1 LGDVEDCR
9 VLFLGDA
16 ILFLNKNTNSSALNM
31 DSLTDMIRLIELSE
45 LHIFV
50 ALEDLIALDLDKE
63 DLISYKHLE
72 IIDYN
77 TVSKLILNNDF
88 CFKF

>member
-1 LGDVEDCR
+1 
-9 VLFLGDA
+9 
-16 ILFLNKNTNSSALNM
+16 M
-31 DSLTDMIRLIELSE
+31 DSFTDMIRLIELAE

-50 ALEDLIALDLDKE
+50 ALEDLIALDIEKE
-63 DLISYKHLE
+63 DLISYEHLE

-77 TVSKLILNNDF
+77 AISKLILENDF